1 LDLARQFRAV
11 IMSDWYRALFPNVQ
25 LCKDT
30 EEECATTEGGGRF
43 VVPVGG
49 SFTGRGADVII
60 IDDPIKAEDAQS
72 EKLRRAVNE
81 WYGTTL
87 FSRLDD
93 KERGAIILVMQRLHE
108 DDLAGKLL
116 REGSWTHLN
125 LPAIAE
131 EDEEI
136 PIGPGVMH
144 RRKKGEALHPAREP
158 LSSLEKTKRQMGS
171 IAFSAQYQQRP
182 IPLEGNL
189 IRREWIKRYET
200 PPIRGKGAQVVQ
212 SWDVAS
218 TTADSGDWSVCTT
231 WLMVK
236 RTYYLLDVWRGR
248 LEFPEIKRK
257 VIALAREHSPNRI
270 LIEQAGPGLHLI
282 QELKANPQEGI
293 PLPIGINPEGNKLM
307 RMEAQSARFEA
318 GQVYLPE
325 QALWLATLLHELLGF
340 PKGQHDDQVDSVSQF
355 LNWAE
360 TDHRRDAIY
369 WEYLSMTYGG
379 RPLVYELPGG
389 GVCIG

>member
-1 LDLARQFRAV
+1 
-11 IMSDWYRALFPNVQ
+11 
-25 LCKDT
+25 
-30 EEECATTEGGGRF
+30 
-43 VVPVGG
+43 
-49 SFTGRGADVII
+49 
-60 IDDPIKAEDAQS
+60 
-72 EKLRRAVNE
+72 
-81 WYGTTL
+81 
-87 FSRLDD
+87 
-93 KERGAIILVMQRLHE
+93 
-108 DDLAGKLL
+108 
-116 REGSWTHLN
+116 
-125 LPAIAE
+125 
-131 EDEEI
+131 
-136 PIGPGVMH
+136 
-144 RRKKGEALHPAREP
+144 
-158 LSSLEKTKRQMGS
+158 MGS

-189 IRREWIKRYET
+189 IRREWLKRYET
-200 PPIRGKGAQVVQ
+200 PPIRGEDAQVVQ

-218 TTADSGDWSVCTT
+218 TTANTGDWSVCTT
-231 WLMVK
+231 WLIIK

-248 LEFPEIKRK
+248 LEFPQIKRK

-282 QELKANPQEGI
+282 QELKTNPQEGI
-293 PLPIGINPEGNKLM
+293 ALPIGINPEGNKLM
-307 RMEAQSARFEA
+307 RMEAQSARFES

-325 QALWLATLLHELLGF
+325 EAPWLATLLHELLGF

-369 WEYLSMTYGG
+369 WEYLSMADGG